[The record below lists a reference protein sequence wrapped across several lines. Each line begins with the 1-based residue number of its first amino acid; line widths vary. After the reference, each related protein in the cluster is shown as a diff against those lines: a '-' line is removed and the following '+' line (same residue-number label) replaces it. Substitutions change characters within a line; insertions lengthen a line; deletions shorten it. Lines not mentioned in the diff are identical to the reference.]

1 MWNLKNK
8 AKERIK
14 QNSDTENR
22 MVVAGRER
30 VGMMDEGG
38 QEVQR
43 SSYKIGHEHVMYS
56 MITTVN
62 NM

>member
-38 QEVQR
+38 QEVQT
-43 SSYKIGHEHVMYS
+43 SSYKISHEDVMYS